1 MTRLCERP
9 ACSEPGAIAY
19 GFDADRLLVWL
30 MPIDPSADRNRAG
43 VLCLRH
49 ADAMVVP
56 IGWSLDDARDP
67 TPRLFRS
74 PRPSR
79 RTPARK
85 GSPRKP
91 RSARAASDGVPTSP
105 AEPDVQLSLDDAA
118 PPRAAARPAARPKP
132 TAVEPTTVEPAHTPP
147 AHPAAPDPERT
158 VAEVTG
164 VAAASIDD
172 PDATVAIPWKPDF
185 DEFDD
190 LGGVLDATSPL
201 LSRAFTGQR
210 VSRRP
215 GDRGRP
221 R

>member
-30 MPIDPSADRNRAG
+30 IPIDPSADRNRAG

-74 PRPSR
+74 PRPAR
-79 RTPARK
+79 RVPARK

-91 RSARAASDGVPTSP
+91 RSARTPDGVPATA
-105 AEPDVQLSLDDAA
+105 AEPEVQLSLEEAEPPSAA
-118 PPRAAARPAARPKP
+118 SRATAPAAAGRPP
-132 TAVEPTTVEPAHTPP
+132 TSDDEQPV
-147 AHPAAPDPERT
+147 PDPERT

-164 VAAASIDD
+164 LAAASVDD

-185 DEFDD
+185 DETDD

-210 VSRRP
+210 TGRRST
-215 GDRGRP
+215 GRGRP

>member
-9 ACSEPGAIAY
+9 ACSELGAIAY
-19 GFDADRLLVWL
+19 GFDPDRLLVWL

-74 PRPSR
+74 PARQPR
-79 RTPARK
+79 RNAARK
-85 GSPRKP
+85 GSPRKA
-91 RSARAASDGVPTSP
+91 RSTRAVPDAVAP
-105 AEPDVQLSLDDAA
+105 AEGESPQLSLDETSTVQVPTVPDVA
-118 PPRAAARPAARPKP
+118 PAP
-132 TAVEPTTVEPAHTPP
+132 
-147 AHPAAPDPERT
+147 APDAEAPRVDREQT

-164 VAAASIDD
+164 VAAAAAED

-185 DEFDD
+185 DEADD

-201 LSRAFTGQR
+201 LSRAFTG
-210 VSRRP
+210 RRIGRGSNA
-215 GDRGRP
+215 GDRP

>member
-30 MPIDPSADRNRAG
+30 APIDPTADRNRAG

-74 PRPSR
+74 PPRQPR
-79 RTPARK
+79 RAAARK
-85 GSPRKP
+85 GSPRKA
-91 RSARAASDGVPTSP
+91 RSSRAVPDGVAPSLAP
-105 AEPDVQLSLDDAA
+105 EGDGAQLSLDDTSTVHVPATDA
-118 PPRAAARPAARPKP
+118 PAS
-132 TAVEPTTVEPAHTPP
+132 VPP
-147 AHPAAPDPERT
+147 AEPENGEREQT

-164 VAAASIDD
+164 VASAAAED
-172 PDATVAIPWKPDF
+172 PDATVAIPWQPDF
-185 DEFDD
+185 DEADD
-190 LGGVLDATSPL
+190 LGGLLDATSPL
-201 LSRAFTGQR
+201 LSRAFTG
-210 VSRRP
+210 RRI
-215 GDRGRP
+215 GRGSNGSDRP

>member
-30 MPIDPSADRNRAG
+30 TPIDPAADRNRAG

-67 TPRLFRS
+67 TPRLFSAPARQ
-74 PRPSR
+74 PRR
-79 RTPARK
+79 NTTRK
-85 GSPRKP
+85 GSPRKS
-91 RSARAASDGVPTSP
+91 RSTRAAADAV
-105 AEPDVQLSLDDAA
+105 AA
-118 PPRAAARPAARPKP
+118 PPDAQLALDEPPKAEGRPAAPL
-132 TAVEPTTVEPAHTPP
+132 EPTTLPDQAPP
-147 AHPAAPDPERT
+147 SEQEQT

-164 VAAASIDD
+164 VSAAAADD

-185 DEFDD
+185 DEADD
-190 LGGVLDATSPL
+190 LGGLLDATSPL
-201 LSRAFTGQR
+201 LARAFTGRR
-210 VSRRP
+210 VRR
-215 GDRGRP
+215 GSNGSDRP